1 MERTIERIYD
11 VAARSAARVLP
22 VLLLVLLA
30 GCYKDKGNYDYT
42 LDTMNEI
49 TSVTF
54 SPSVLK
60 AADGDVIEVQQALD
74 EDDRMRRVDVFVEQT
89 LADNLD
95 NLDFYWCR
103 TYTDE
108 AGKAVKDTILSRG
121 FLEFELPMGKAV
133 SYNVFLQ
140 IYDRTTDLSHYS
152 SFKISTRPVF
162 KNSLFV
168 LHGNEGNRKVGNI
181 EVIGNETKI
190 YTDVKT
196 VTNDNNHYEN
206 ATGFGYTTF
215 IDIPDDLAG
224 IGVTSTLTVYAGNG
238 ETRAYNPHGMHVK
251 YTASQI
257 FKPESE
263 NFSYLKTVQTGDP
276 SNYTMYRIVFSEDG
290 SVYVGN
296 QVHALYKPGLA
307 CEESTDLP
315 HQTDYEI
322 TAATIT
328 HNRFLMWDAKN
339 GRFLYAAK
347 EDPGFAGDEGSSIR
361 PDYVSK
367 NPLLDA
373 NVDFRTLQKS
383 PVGLTAV
390 MGYMNYRDNYSQQN
404 PFFIFK
410 DEATGEY
417 YRYELL
423 MQNIGDGSKVRRYRT
438 ADGREVSEV
447 LSAYTVVSEK
457 RLAGLTPTDMSTIT
471 YNSWFTTTNLFFAKG
486 NTVYRYNVSNGD
498 KYVVYEAP
506 EGYNVTKI
514 KFRTEESS
522 AFSDDLG
529 LHLSIVLFNGTNGAV
544 AEIKFDTAADVDSS
558 FAPLFYDRDN
568 EGNLWG
574 EIKDIQFVNDYIYKM
589 VY

>member
-1 MERTIERIYD
+1 M
-11 VAARSAARVLP
+11 
-22 VLLLVLLA
+22 
-30 GCYKDKGNYDYT
+30 
-42 LDTMNEI
+42 
-49 TSVTF
+49 
-54 SPSVLK
+54 K

-121 FLEFELPMGKAV
+121 FIEFELPVGKAV

-215 IDIPDDLAG
+215 IDIPEDLSG
-224 IGVTSTLTVYAGNG
+224 IGVTSTFTVYAGNG

-383 PVGLTAV
+383 PVGMTAV

-471 YNSWFTTTNLFFAKG
+471 YNSWFTTTNLFFAEG

>member
-54 SPSVLK
+54 SPSVVK

-74 EDDRMRRVDVFVEQT
+74 EDDRMRRVDVTVEQT

-95 NLDFYWCR
+95 NLDFFWCR

-121 FLEFELPMGKAV
+121 FIEFELPVGKAV

-347 EDPGFAGDEGSSIR
+347 EDPGFAGDEGNSIR

-471 YNSWFTTTNLFFAKG
+471 YNSWFTTTNLFFAEG